1 MFDDLD
7 DLLEDVPQ
15 HKSKPSIGSQ
25 PSAKGPTQVS
35 LGLANK
41 RPQTAKVNNNEDEF
55 DWDRPHTA
63 SHHQNS
69 SFGAGSQPQNT
80 SNVTASKRPGS
91 SVAQN
96 NNVSM
101 VGLKNSSASKKDN
114 EWANEAVAQ
123 PKKAVNEWGNNDM
136 DDLLDDFAGS
146 KK

>member
-1 MFDDLD
+1 M
-7 DLLEDVPQ
+7 
-15 HKSKPSIGSQ
+15 
-25 PSAKGPTQVS
+25 
-35 LGLANK
+35 
-41 RPQTAKVNNNEDEF
+41 
-55 DWDRPHTA
+55 
-63 SHHQNS
+63 
-69 SFGAGSQPQNT
+69 
-80 SNVTASKRPGS
+80 TASKRPGS

-114 EWANEAVAQ
+114 EWGNEAVAQ